1 MTASN
6 AQGFKFDYD
15 SQSGKYGYVVSEGGA
30 DTFVPFSSGSEPIQ
44 IELRA
49 YNANT
54 QVILSKT
61 YLQDFTKVK
70 VIATGNSSS
79 RSISSY
85 ADSNLQHQVAVIS
98 APVLNQEYDLITDL
112 HMDSAEYLMLQAN
125 TSGWQRPVYE
135 LS

>member
-30 DTFVPFSSGSEPIQ
+30 DTFVPFSS
-44 IELRA
+44 ELRA

-85 ADSNLQHQVAVIS
+85 ADSNLQNQVAVIS